1 MQLVFALAWRNL
13 WRNPRRTLLSA
24 SAVGTMVFLLTFAQS
39 MQLGSYDT
47 MVDHAASVLHG
58 HVQVQ
63 RADYVDE
70 PRVRYVLDD
79 AEEIAEQLRA
89 VDGVRAA
96 TPRAMSSAL
105 ASKDETTYGALVV
118 GVDPQWEGEV
128 SWIPGA
134 VDQGRYL
141 ARSESE
147 SEADTDQSPAAEA
160 VIGELLAQNLQIGL
174 GDELVLLG
182 VTPEDGMAVLVATVV
197 GLLSTGQPAL
207 DRAMVHVPLGLFQ
220 DAFDM
225 QDSAHSVAV
234 MYPNY
239 TDADGELST
248 LGNSVELSTAQ
259 TSPDGGAPE
268 FALWKQLV
276 PEIEGAI
283 ASDKASAFVMF
294 AVLVLLATFSIAN
307 TFVMMLFERTREFG
321 SLLAMGARPGT
332 LRGTIALETLMLATL
347 GALVGAILG
356 AAVSYYVGQAGISL
370 GSEAENVLAQ
380 FQMPERIYF
389 GVAWK
394 ALFGISL
401 LMIVTTQIAAFIA
414 TRRVHSM
421 QIVQAI
427 REEM

>member
-79 AEEIAEQLRA
+79 AEQIAEQLRA
-89 VDGVRAA
+89 VEGVRAA

-134 VDQGRYL
+134 VNQGRYL
-141 ARSESE
+141 AGSA
-147 SEADTDQSPAAEA
+147 ADAAQEA
-160 VIGELLAQNLQIGL
+160 VIGELLAQNLDIGV

-182 VTPEDGMAVLVATVV
+182 VTPEDGMAVLVANVV
-197 GLLSTGQPAL
+197 GLISTGQPAL

-220 DAFDM
+220 EAFDM
-225 QDSAHSVAV
+225 PDSAHSVAV

-239 TDADGELST
+239 ADADGELAT
-248 LGNSVELSTAQ
+248 LGSSVELSSAQ
-259 TSPDGGAPE
+259 TSPDGGAAE
-268 FALWKQLV
+268 FALWHQLV

-294 AVLVLLATFSIAN
+294 SVLVLLATFSIAN

-347 GALVGAILG
+347 GAIVGALLG
-356 AAVSYYVGQAGISL
+356 AAVSHYVGGVGISL

-380 FQMPERIYF
+380 FQMPDRLYF

-394 ALFGISL
+394 ALFGTSL

>member
-1 MQLVFALAWRNL
+1 MQLIFALAWRNL

-24 SAVGTMVFLLTFAQS
+24 SAVGTMVFLLIFVQS
-39 MQLGSYDT
+39 MQLGSYDA

-58 HVQVQ
+58 HAQIQ

-79 AEEIAEQLRA
+79 AEDIAERLRSVAGIRSATARA
-89 VDGVRAA
+89 V
-96 TPRAMSSAL
+96 SSAL
-105 ASKDETTYGALVV
+105 ASKEEASFGALVV
-118 GVDPQWEGEV
+118 GVDPRFEAQV
-128 SWIPGA
+128 SWLPGA
-134 VDQGRYL
+134 VSKGRYL
-141 ARSESE
+141 
-147 SEADTDQSPAAEA
+147 TNTKTGQPPAAEA
-160 VIGELLAQNLQIGL
+160 VIGELLASNLDIGL

-182 VTPEDGMAVLVATVV
+182 VTPEDGMAALVGTVV

-207 DRAMVHVPLGLFQ
+207 DRAIVHVPLGLFQ

-225 QDSAHSVAV
+225 QGSAHTVSV
-234 MYPNY
+234 MYENY
-239 TDADGELST
+239 TDADDQLT
-248 LGNSVELSTAQ
+248 ALGNAADLSSAQ
-259 TSPDGGAPE
+259 SNPDGGEPE
-268 FALWKQLV
+268 IALWNRLV

-283 ASDKASAFVMF
+283 ESDRASSFVMF
-294 AVLVLLATFSIAN
+294 AVLVILATFSIAN

-332 LRGTIALETLMLATL
+332 LRATIALETFLLASIGALAGAVL
-347 GALVGAILG
+347 GALV
-356 AAVSYYVGQAGISL
+356 SHYVGEAGISL
-370 GSEAENVLAQ
+370 GSEAEDVLAQ

-389 GVAWK
+389 GVAWP
-394 ALFGISL
+394 ALISMSL
-401 LMIVTTQIAAFIA
+401 LMIVTTQIAAFFA

>member
-1 MQLVFALAWRNL
+1 MKLVFSLAWRNL

-63 RADYVDE
+63 RADYIDE

-79 AEEIAEQLRA
+79 AEQIAQQLRT

-105 ASKDETTYGALVV
+105 ASKEETTYGALVV

-128 SWIPGA
+128 SWVPGA
-134 VDQGRYL
+134 VNEGRYL
-141 ARSESE
+141 SA
-147 SEADTDQSPAAEA
+147 TDPSQAPAAEA
-160 VIGELLAQNLQIGL
+160 VVGELLAQNLDL
-174 GDELVLLG
+174 SVGDELVLLG
-182 VTPEDGMAVLVATVV
+182 VTPEDGMAVLVANVV
-197 GLLSTGQPAL
+197 GLLATGQPAL

-220 DAFDM
+220 EAFDM
-225 QDSAHSVAV
+225 QNSAHSVAV

-239 TDADGELST
+239 TDADDALQR
-248 LGNSVELSTAQ
+248 LGKTVELSPTQ
-259 TSPDGGAPE
+259 ENPDGGSPE
-268 FALWKQLV
+268 FALWNQLV

-347 GALVGAILG
+347 GALVGAVLG
-356 AAVSYYVGQAGISL
+356 AAVSHYVGGVGISL
-370 GSEAENVLAQ
+370 GSEAENVLAE
-380 FQMPERIYF
+380 FQMPDRLYF
-389 GVAWK
+389 GVAWP
-394 ALFGISL
+394 ALFGTSL
-401 LMIVTTQIAAFIA
+401 LMIVTTQIAAFVA